1 MFKGIKIFLLL
12 AFAAGILASGN
23 TAVADEE
30 GRSIKEVMAE
40 IRQKQNLQA
49 DQNINCDMV
58 TDDQYRELGEAW
70 MDVMIPDPAQH
81 RMMDRMMGGPGSQSL
96 ADAHKLMGMRY
107 LGCIS
112 DETYYGTMPGMTKG
126 YYGMGNMMYGYNGGW
141 MHAWGGGLIMWIVL
155 LAVIGLVVYLIVAA
169 TRSGHG
175 TTNTV
180 HHISPG
186 ESAHDILKKRYAKG
200 EISKEEFEQM
210 KKDIS

>member
-1 MFKGIKIFLLL
+1 MHKKTRIFFLLTL
-12 AFAAGILASGN
+12 LTGILAWSN
-23 TAVADEE
+23 LSFADEE
-30 GRSIKEVMAE
+30 GRSIKEVTSE
-40 IRQKQNLQA
+40 IRRDQNLQSGQKIDC
-49 DQNINCDMV
+49 DQV

-70 MDVMIPDPAQH
+70 MDVMIPDPDQH

-96 ADAHKLMGMRY
+96 ADAHRIMGMRY

-112 DETYYGTMPGMTKG
+112 DDTYYGMMPGMTKG
-126 YYGMGNMMYGYNGGW
+126 YAMGGMMYGYNGGW
-141 MHAWGGGLIMWIVL
+141 MHSWGGGLIMWIVL

-175 TTNTV
+175 TT
-180 HHISPG
+180 HHISSG

-210 KKDIS
+210 KRDIS